1 MNFLKDFNYKNEGDY
16 LYPVE
21 YYHFHQAST
30 HNTFKVELLC
40 FDDRYHFNLTIDNES
55 VPSKYR
61 LVTSISFDIYEE
73 FGIVPYDFSSK
84 EATLQIAIDTASAIA
99 KKYCEKP
106 VTQ

>member
-1 MNFLKDFNYKNEGDY
+1 MSKTILFETSINNKSNNSVL
-16 LYPVE
+16 
-21 YYHFHQAST
+21 
-30 HNTFKVELLC
+30 
-40 FDDRYHFNLTIDNES
+40 RYHFNLTIDNES

-61 LVTSISFDIYEE
+61 LVTSISFEIYEE